1 MSLTYSEAKA
11 KIDSTDN
18 AIRTIDVG
26 RNSKGLLEILRDQVR
41 AGECNKRGVRCL
53 PEQVIGRLVFEIK
66 FTPGREFAFK
76 SDGTH
81 LN

>member
-18 AIRTIDVG
+18 AIRIIDVG
-26 RNSKGLLEILRDQVR
+26 CASKGLLEILRDQVR
-41 AGECNKRGVRCL
+41 AGEYRKRGVRFL
-53 PEQVIGRLVFEIK
+53 PEQVIRRLVFEIK
-66 FTPGREFAFK
+66 FTPGREFAIK
-76 SDGTH
+76 PDGTH